1 MSSSIARL
9 RLRIIFTLLGAIVV
23 GTVAAA
29 FASGGDSRQPGT
41 NDVVAAFYPLAYA
54 AEQLGGPRAHVTNL
68 TPVGAEPHDLE
79 LSPDDVAAV
88 KEAGLVLLLGHGFQP
103 QLERTARTSNGTSL
117 SLLDT
122 PGIDRHENDPHVW
135 LDPLRYA
142 LLVRAIGRAMHAEP
156 AAARLVTG
164 LHELDREFHAGLADC
179 ARRELVTSHDA
190 FGYLAQR
197 YGLRQISVEGLS
209 PEAEPAPQ
217 ELARVIA
224 RVGASGATTVFAEP
238 LASPRVART
247 VSRETGVTVAVL
259 DPLEGL
265 TPRALAHSADY
276 FTVMR
281 ANLAALRKGLGCH

>member
-1 MSSSIARL
+1 V
-9 RLRIIFTLLGAIVV
+9 RLRIIFILIGAVVV

-29 FASGGDSRQPGT
+29 FAAGGDSGRPT
-41 NDVVAAFYPLAYA
+41 RNDIVAAFYPLAYA
-54 AEQLGGPRAHVTNL
+54 AEQVSGPGAPVTNL
-68 TPVGAEPHDLE
+68 TPAGAEPHDLE

-88 KEAGLVLLLGHGFQP
+88 KSAGLILLMGHGFQP
-103 QLERTARTSNGTSL
+103 QLERAARSAKGTSL

-122 PGIDRHENDPHVW
+122 PGIDRHANDPHVW

-142 LLVRAIGRAMHAEP
+142 LIVRSIGRALQAEP
-156 AAARLVTG
+156 AANRMIVRLRA
-164 LHELDREFHAGLADC
+164 LDRAYRSGLAHC
-179 ARRELVTSHDA
+179 VRREIVTSHAA

-209 PEAEPAPQ
+209 PEAEPLPE

-224 RVGASGATTVFAEP
+224 RVRANGATTVFAEP

-247 VSRETGVTVAVL
+247 VSRETDASVAVL

-265 TPRALAHSADY
+265 TPRAIDRGADY

-281 ANLAALRKGLGCH
+281 ANLAALRRGLGCR

>member
-1 MSSSIARL
+1 MI
-9 RLRIIFTLLGAIVV
+9 GAIVV

-29 FASGGDSRQPGT
+29 FASGADSTRPSRD
-41 NDVVAAFYPLAYA
+41 DVVAAFYPLAFA
-54 AEQLGGPRAHVTNL
+54 AEQIGGPGVHVTNL
-68 TPVGAEPHDLE
+68 TPAGAEPHDLE

-88 KEAGLVLLLGHGFQP
+88 KDAGLVLLMGDGFQP
-103 QLERTARTSNGTSL
+103 QLERAARTSNDTSL

-122 PGIDRHENDPHVW
+122 PGIDRHGNDPHVW

-142 LLVRAIGRAMHAEP
+142 LLVRVIGNALHAEP
-156 AAARLVTG
+156 AAARLVAR
-164 LHELDREFHAGLADC
+164 LRELDREFRAGLAHCD
-179 ARRELVTSHDA
+179 RRQIVTSHAA

-197 YGLRQISVEGLS
+197 YGLQQISVEGLS
-209 PEAEPAPQ
+209 PEAEPAPR

-224 RVGASGATTVFAEP
+224 RVRESGATTVFAEP

-247 VSRETGVTVAVL
+247 VSRETDAAVAVL

-265 TPRALAHSADY
+265 TPRALARGADY

-281 ANLAALRKGLGCH
+281 ANLAALRKGLACR

>member
-1 MSSSIARL
+1 
-9 RLRIIFTLLGAIVV
+9 LRIIFILIGAIVV

-29 FASGGDSRQPGT
+29 FAAGGDSTRASR
-41 NDVVAAFYPLAYA
+41 DEVVAAFYPLAFA
-54 AEQLGGPRAHVTNL
+54 AEQVGGPRVHVTNL
-68 TPVGAEPHDLE
+68 TPAGAEPHDLE

-88 KEAGLVLLLGHGFQP
+88 KDVGLVLLMGHGFQP
-103 QLERTARTSNGTSL
+103 QLERAARTSNGTSL

-122 PGIDRHENDPHVW
+122 PGIDRHGNDPHVW

-142 LLVRAIGRAMHAEP
+142 QLVRVIGKALDAEL
-156 AAARLVTG
+156 AAARLVAR
-164 LHELDREFHAGLADC
+164 LHELDREFRAGLAYCD
-179 ARRELVTSHDA
+179 RRQIVTSHAA

-197 YGLRQISVEGLS
+197 YGLRQVSVEGLS
-209 PEAEPAPQ
+209 PEAEPAPR

-224 RVGASGATTVFAEP
+224 RVRESGATTVFAEP

-247 VSRETGVTVAVL
+247 VSRETGATVAVL

-265 TPRALAHSADY
+265 TPRAVARGADY

-281 ANLAALRKGLGCH
+281 ANLAALREGLACR

>member
-1 MSSSIARL
+1 MI
-9 RLRIIFTLLGAIVV
+9 GAIVV

-29 FASGGDSRQPGT
+29 FASGGDSTRPSGD
-41 NDVVAAFYPLAYA
+41 DVVAAFYPLAFA
-54 AEQLGGPRAHVTNL
+54 AEQIGGPGVHVTNL
-68 TPVGAEPHDLE
+68 TPAGAEPHDLE

-88 KEAGLVLLLGHGFQP
+88 KDAGLVLLMGDGFQP
-103 QLERTARTSNGTSL
+103 QLERAARTSNGTSL

-122 PGIDRHENDPHVW
+122 PGIDRHGNDPHVW

-142 LLVRAIGRAMHAEP
+142 LLVRVIGNALHAEP
-156 AAARLVTG
+156 AAARLVAR
-164 LHELDREFHAGLADC
+164 LRELDREFRAGLAHCD
-179 ARRELVTSHDA
+179 RRQIVTSHAA

-197 YGLRQISVEGLS
+197 YGLQQISVEGLS
-209 PEAEPAPQ
+209 PEAEPAPR

-224 RVGASGATTVFAEP
+224 RVRESRATTVFAEP

-247 VSRETGVTVAVL
+247 VSRETDATVAVL

-265 TPRALAHSADY
+265 TPRALARGADY

-281 ANLAALRKGLGCH
+281 ANLAALRKGLACR